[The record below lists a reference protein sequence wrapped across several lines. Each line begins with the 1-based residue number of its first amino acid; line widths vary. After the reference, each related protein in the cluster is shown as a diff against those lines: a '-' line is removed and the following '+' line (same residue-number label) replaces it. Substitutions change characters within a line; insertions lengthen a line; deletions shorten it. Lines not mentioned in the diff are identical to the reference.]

1 MLSAS
6 SMEVERPQK
15 TVSQNTRVF
24 SKSGTLL
31 RGQEMAQ
38 GEEWEGDISRSHVS
52 EKGKVLCTTKMI
64 MF

>member
-24 SKSGTLL
+24 SKSG
-31 RGQEMAQ
+31 
-38 GEEWEGDISRSHVS
+38 DIIKRSGNGTRRRVGGGY
-52 EKGKVLCTTKMI
+52 KQIACV
-64 MF
+64 